1 MRVDIAMAMQVF
13 LTKPFAFL
21 EKGQVCVCVCVCVSE
36 VRFHNG
42 GVNALIVVQILTQEV
57 IKIWYIIFMTGIWFF
72 RAVSGCLMWSGLAG

>member
-1 MRVDIAMAMQVF
+1 MTMQVF

-21 EKGQVCVCVCVCVSE
+21 EKGQVCVCACVSE

-42 GVNALIVVQILTQEV
+42 GVNALIVVQILTKEV

-72 RAVSGCLMWSGLAG
+72 RAVSGFLLWSGLAG